1 MRVDLTPKD
10 VTVLPVG
17 GLIDSWDTGLV
28 GSWGIGFNHDET
40 DLWVGNIAL
49 AGGDDLDYRFLPD
62 GTLTGDTIDTSV
74 FRSVFAADM
83 AYNPFTRTLWQV
95 NVGGDNCIYELDPA
109 AMAATG
115 RKICPPFGTSERGLA
130 FDPLTGTYYAGSWND
145 GIVNH
150 FKEDGTLIDS
160 AAVNLSI
167 SGLAFNP
174 ATGHLFALT
183 NHAAEQGLFDVY
195 VLDVHSSYSIVGA
208 FNLKDGSTP
217 VFPSYYQ
224 AGLELDCDGNLW
236 AVDQG
241 WDKVYVAE
249 SGETGVCDWQ
259 AGWLSAAPESG
270 SVASSDSSQPERE
283 RRRLRHA
290 ARRLPGLPAH
300 RERHP
305 LRRPDRPCDDERRQ
319 RPSVR
324 EQPERDG

>member
-1 MRVDLTPKD
+1 MLEKLRVDLTPKD

-17 GLIDSWDTGLV
+17 GLIASWDTGLV

-40 DLWVGNIAL
+40 DLWVGNITL

-62 GTLTGDTIDTSV
+62 GTLTGDTIDTTI

-95 NVGGDNCIYELDPA
+95 NVGSDNCVYELDPA

-130 FDPLTGTYYAGSWND
+130 FDPLTNTYYAGSWND

-183 NHAAEQGLFDVY
+183 NHAVEQGLFDVY
-195 VLDVHSSYSIVGA
+195 VLDVRQFLQH
-208 FNLKDGSTP
+208 
-217 VFPSYYQ
+217 
-224 AGLELDCDGNLW
+224 
-236 AVDQG
+236 
-241 WDKVYVAE
+241 
-249 SGETGVCDWQ
+249 
-259 AGWLSAAPESG
+259 
-270 SVASSDSSQPERE
+270 
-283 RRRLRHA
+283 RRRLQPH
-290 ARRLPGLPAH
+290 RRLDACLLELQPGRAGA
-300 RERHP
+300 R
-305 LRRPDRPCDDERRQ
+305 LRREISGRSTRAWIRSMSLKPARPASATG
-319 RPSVR
+319 RPA
-324 EQPERDG
+324 G